1 VSDIVSIA
9 LISAS
14 SAIVA
19 PALLSYLNGR
29 QLKAKEMRDY
39 ARQDQVSERVE
50 ALRIEAARHAHDTVQ
65 AVVAMSE
72 NIEKIEKATNSMMAE
87 AQRIALEKADADA
100 ALARAAGVA
109 EGVALRENKG
119 DT

>member
-29 QLKAKEMRDY
+29 QMRAKEIRDY
-39 ARQDQVSERVE
+39 ARQDEVSARVE
-50 ALRIEAARHAHDTVQ
+50 ALRIETAQHAHDTVQ
-65 AVVAMSE
+65 AVNVMAE
-72 NIEKIEKATNSMMAE
+72 NVDKVEKATNSMMAQ
-87 AQRIALEKADADA
+87 ATKMALEKAKADEDRA
-100 ALARAAGVA
+100 YAAGLA
-109 EGVALRENKG
+109 DGVAKK
-119 DT
+119 DD

>member
-1 VSDIVSIA
+1 MSDIVSIA

-87 AQRIALEKADADA
+87 AQRIALEKAKADA
-100 ALARAAGVA
+100 ERAHAAGVI
-109 EGVALRENKG
+109 EGTAKKG
-119 DT
+119 D

>member
-29 QLKAKEMRDY
+29 QMKAKEIRDY
-39 ARQDQVSERVE
+39 ARQDEVSARVE
-50 ALRIEAARHAHDTVQ
+50 ALRIEAAQHARATVQ
-65 AVVAMSE
+65 AVNVMAD
-72 NIEKIEKATNSMMAE
+72 NVDKVEKATNSMMAQ
-87 AQRIALEKADADA
+87 ATKIALDKANEDR
-100 ALARAAGVA
+100 ARAYADGLAAGLA
-109 EGVALRENKG
+109 KKDG
-119 DT
+119 